1 MRCGW
6 LLVAVVL
13 GVAAIVWSAVSW
25 FEGRRSQLELKRHSW
40 NNPLLTGGCS
50 RCNFDSLSRLSDSQ
64 TDSAEDAFGIDADR
78 NSHVDSRLFVVR
90 IVAVEERSGA

>member
-25 FEGRRSQLELKRHSW
+25 FEGRRSQLELKRHSR
-40 NNPLLTGGCS
+40 NNPLLTRGCT
-50 RCNFDSLSRLSDSQ
+50 RCTFDSLSRLSDLQ
-64 TDSAEDAFGIDADR
+64 TDSAEDPFGTYADR
-78 NSHVDSRLFVVR
+78 HSHVDSRLFVVR
-90 IVAVEERSGA
+90 IVPVEERSGA